1 MLIFTTHLFRIWLED
16 MTANAR
22 LAVLEI
28 HSLAAY
34 VAGASSTLA
43 ATPGVDL
50 TPSALWKTTLPSASA
65 PLESPTGTLSWS
77 ARQKKV
83 SLHFSP
89 Q

>member
-1 MLIFTTHLFRIWLED
+1 MLILTTHLFRIWLED

-50 TPSALWKTTLPSASA
+50 TPSASLKAPLPSASA
-65 PLESPTGTLSWS
+65 LQESPTATPWWS
-77 ARQKKV
+77 VPQKKV
-83 SLHFSP
+83 RLYFSL
-89 Q
+89 